1 MSSNLLSPN
10 SLSLCSS
17 MVEHDTVNIRV
28 RCSIHLKGARDISIM
43 VMYVT
48 FNHHYMGS
56 NPIYPIKRLS
66 FNGRITVFQ
75 TEYVSSILT
84 NRNYEN

>member
-1 MSSNLLSPN
+1 
-10 SLSLCSS
+10 
-17 MVEHDTVNIRV
+17 
-28 RCSIHLKGARDISIM
+28 M